1 MENLKKP
8 NTLDKMDKTNA
19 SENSNNGEYGK
30 LKYKYGIR
38 NTLEKAGS
46 STSTE
51 KALAY
56 TGKNVA
62 VATNKTLPDYKRK
75 RSSYE
80 YDDHHNRKLSRTS
93 TSPLDIH
100 HVIGKVWKTTHFW
113 IEIRTRCQGRR

>member
-1 MENLKKP
+1 MHTRGNHMENLKKP
-8 NTLDKMDKTNA
+8 NQLDTMDKTNA

-30 LKYKYGIR
+30 LKNKYGIR
-38 NTLEKAGS
+38 NTLQKVGS
-46 STSTE
+46 STYTK

-62 VATNKTLPDYKRK
+62 VATNKTLNDYKRK

-93 TSPLDIH
+93 TSALDIH
-100 HVIGKVWKTTHFW
+100 HVIGK
-113 IEIRTRCQGRR
+113 